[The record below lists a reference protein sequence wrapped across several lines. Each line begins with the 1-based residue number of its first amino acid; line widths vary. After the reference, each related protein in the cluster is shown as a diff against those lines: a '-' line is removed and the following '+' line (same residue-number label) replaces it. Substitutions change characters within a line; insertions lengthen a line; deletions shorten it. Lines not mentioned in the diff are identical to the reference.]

1 MPLRLFSRSAI
12 IAGILVLSACATPYG
27 GGMGGPGGG
36 PGGMGG
42 SGGMNGGERG
52 VPERGAFKSPIEQI
66 QEQLVDTAMALK
78 LTPKQAVLWD
88 AYQASVGALMA
99 DQVKQELYATTPR
112 TALQLINGKVDVVR
126 NRLTAMEEIAERAT
140 TLYQSLDDG
149 QKTIADQRLAAT
161 VPALYSGLVVQS
173 GGGRAGGGQ
182 EQGGRGGRGGQGGM
196 GGPGG
201 TGGGMGRF

>member
-1 MPLRLFSRSAI
+1 MPRRVFARSATV
-12 IAGILVLSACATPYG
+12 AGILVLSACATPYG
-27 GGMGGPGGG
+27 GPGGG
-36 PGGMGG
+36 PSGMGG
-42 SGGMNGGERG
+42 VGGMSGGERG
-52 VPERGAFKSPIEQI
+52 MPQGGAFKSPIEQI

-112 TALQLINGKVDVVR
+112 TAVQLINGKVDVVR
-126 NRLTAMEEIAERAT
+126 NCLTAMEEIAERAT

-173 GGGRAGGGQ
+173 SGGRAGGGQ

-196 GGPGG
+196 GGPGS
-201 TGGGMGRF
+201 MGRF

>member
-1 MPLRLFSRSAI
+1 MPRRIFARSAI
-12 IAGILVLSACATPYG
+12 VAGIVVLSACATPYG

-42 SGGMNGGERG
+42 GGMNGGERG
-52 VPERGAFKSPIEQI
+52 VSQGAAFKSPIEQI

-88 AYQASVGALMA
+88 TYQASVGALMA
-99 DQVKQELYATTPR
+99 DQVKQELFATTPR

-182 EQGGRGGRGGQGGM
+182 EQGGHGGRGGPGGM

-201 TGGGMGRF
+201 GMGRF